1 MPPYLVKGGDRN
13 TWGRVY
19 PIRPPVAIQPA
30 TRLYGKLEATDTSLL
45 TWLGGLSNAENRQR
59 RQHE

>member
-1 MPPYLVKGGDRN
+1 VGESISNSPAGRNPAGDAA
-13 TWGRVY
+13 V
-19 PIRPPVAIQPA
+19 

-59 RQHE
+59 RQYE